1 MVQNCGL
8 ICLQPGLMGRLS
20 LLRVANRCASHV
32 FDFLGPL
39 PDDDIL
45 GSYEQ
50 RNVICYHDGT
60 AIMHMVPEEYSERI
74 ISSFKISLK
83 RYKQIFQLHQ
93 YLIDSPLSCYKVQMV
108 TISICNNSF
117 CQ

>member
-32 FDFLGPL
+32 FDFLRPL

-60 AIMHMVPEEYSERI
+60 IMHMVPEKYSERI
-74 ISSFKISLK
+74 ISSLKIRLK

-93 YLIDSPLSCYKVQMV
+93 YLIDSPLSC
-108 TISICNNSF
+108 
-117 CQ
+117 

>member
-60 AIMHMVPEEYSERI
+60 IMHMVPEKYSERI
-74 ISSFKISLK
+74 ISSLKIRLK

-93 YLIDSPLSCYKVQMV
+93 YLIDSPLSC
-108 TISICNNSF
+108 
-117 CQ
+117 

>member
-1 MVQNCGL
+1 
-8 ICLQPGLMGRLS
+8 MGRLS

-60 AIMHMVPEEYSERI
+60 IMHMVPEKYSERI
-74 ISSFKISLK
+74 ISSLKIRLK

-93 YLIDSPLSCYKVQMV
+93 YLIDSPLSC
-108 TISICNNSF
+108 
-117 CQ
+117 